1 MAASSPGRGEDL
13 GPQACDEAAD
23 ITYLTVGFWRRS
35 AKPAPLSFLVLH
47 SSEKFVLLAEEPW
60 SGQQVSSSA
69 VVRLLILK
77 LSLTAAVRRLQAH
90 SRRLFKI
97 VKQLNAKSPFRTS
110 SCRAGNYL
118 VVGFEISWEDMC
130 GLNYHNPLCQPGRV
144 VIEAA
149 NVTKRQFLT
158 VRQWLCLATRHRD
171 SE

>member
-69 VVRLLILK
+69 VVRPV
-77 LSLTAAVRRLQAH
+77 SLAH
-90 SRRLFKI
+90 PETVLDSSYTPL
-97 VKQLNAKSPFRTS
+97 AGPFTE
-110 SCRAGNYL
+110 
-118 VVGFEISWEDMC
+118 VVQDC
-130 GLNYHNPLCQPGRV
+130 
-144 VIEAA
+144 EAA
-149 NVTKRQFLT
+149 ECKEPIQDFFLS
-158 VRQWLCLATRHRD
+158 RWQLFGGGL
-171 SE
+171 